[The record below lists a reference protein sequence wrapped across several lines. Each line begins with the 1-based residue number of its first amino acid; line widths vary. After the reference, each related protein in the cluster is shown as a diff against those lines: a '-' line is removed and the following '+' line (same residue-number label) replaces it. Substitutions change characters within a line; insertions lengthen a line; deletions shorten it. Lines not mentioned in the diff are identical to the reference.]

1 MNKLI
6 SFILCICA
14 VAFTSCGLDPLGKD
28 SESNTSGSGSNNTGG
43 GDHDMSLTVPG
54 DLLGNAHAEDS
65 YVRLFVELRSVK
77 EGGPTYNYANTIN
90 LAALSEV
97 DIPEIKNGV
106 YDVYAWADTFTSIK
120 DKTPFYNV
128 ENLAA
133 VSFEA
138 ASYKGADTS
147 EREAYYVA
155 QKNVTIDGK
164 LLNIEMKHPHAAYE
178 IVVENPYD
186 KFAGATDGL
195 KAEVTYVNFLPSGFN
210 VFNQNIND
218 SVSGVSY
225 SKSLPIITSQTTE
238 LSVGKDIV
246 LCGSKA
252 SEITLSV
259 KIKDDSGNVCYESE
273 SVKVML
279 ENGKLNKVVL

>member
-1 MNKLI
+1 MNKLL
-6 SFILCICA
+6 SFFLCICTI
-14 VAFTSCGLDPLGKD
+14 AFTSCGLDPLGKD
-28 SESNTSGSGSNNTGG
+28 SESDATGSGNNNGSG
-43 GDHDMSLTVPG
+43 EDHDISLTVPG
-54 DLLGNAHAEDS
+54 GLLGGEHPEDS
-65 YVRLFVELRSVK
+65 YVRLFVELRSVV
-77 EGGPTYNYANTIN
+77 EGGPTYKYANTIN

-106 YDVYAWADTFTSIK
+106 YDVYAWADTFSSVK

-128 ENLAA
+128 ENLGA
-133 VSFEA
+133 VSFDA
-138 ASYKGADTS
+138 VSYRGTDTD

-164 LLNIEMKHPHAAYE
+164 LLDIEMKHPHAAYE

-210 VFNQNIND
+210 VFSQNIND

-225 SKSLPIITSQTTE
+225 SKSLPTITSQTTE

-252 SEITLSV
+252 SEVILSV
-259 KIKDDSGNVCYESE
+259 KIKDGSGNVCYESE
-273 SVKVML
+273 SVRVML